1 LETPFD
7 GLKPSNGCERRSGAK
22 NKKAD
27 VAEHPKVLG
36 HVGLL
41 FNEPSGRAGLFFS

>member
-7 GLKPSNGCERRSGAK
+7 GLKPSNGRERLPPLQT
-22 NKKAD
+22 KKAN
-27 VAEHPKVLG
+27 VAEHPQVFR

-41 FNEPSGRAGLFFS
+41 TNKPLGTAGVLSN